1 MDQHSSP
8 SSGEPRK
15 EAGGMGDFSTIEA
28 QAFSTKAVSK
38 GKGDEPSDYE
48 LLVTY
53 FLFVVT

>member
-1 MDQHSSP
+1 
-8 SSGEPRK
+8 
-15 EAGGMGDFSTIEA
+15 MGDFSTIEA